1 MLVDGITYGWC
12 LLRQRSKMGDPSQG
26 MDGGLFCPHPT
37 DIEMTWIVEDEVLAN
52 ENLVNAS
59 WVRELTW
66 SGKDWGKAFDSMPW
80 LIIVKGEEGDAIGGK
95 DEPLVE
101 Q

>member
-12 LLRQRSKMGDPSQG
+12 LLQQRSKMGDPSQG
-26 MDGGLFCPHPT
+26 MDGGLFCPRPT
-37 DIEMTWIVEDEVLAN
+37 DIETTWIVEDEVLAN

-59 WVRELTW
+59 WVRE
-66 SGKDWGKAFDSMPW
+66 KDWGKAFDSIPW
-80 LIIVKGEEGDAIGGK
+80 LIIVKGEERDAIRGK